1 MSRSVSESSAY
12 IKSSRLLPLLGSWKK
27 IARFLDALATLA
39 GGRSGLVLGLGLKGG
54 GSGSEL
60 VSSIAGWVLGC
71 SVVLFRVG
79 GVRTYFPM

>member
-1 MSRSVSESSAY
+1 MSRSVSEGSAY

-27 IARFLDALATLA
+27 IARFLGVLPALA
-39 GGRSGLVLGLGLKGG
+39 GGRSGLVLGLGLKDGG
-54 GSGSEL
+54 IGSEL

-71 SVVLFRVG
+71 LVLLFRVG

>member
-27 IARFLDALATLA
+27 IARFLDAFPVLA
-39 GGRSGLVLGLGLKGG
+39 GGRSGLVLGLGLKSG

-71 SVVLFRVG
+71 SVLLFRVG